1 MGFMRTL
8 SPFPVSDLRDSV
20 PAGDLPTTWRT
31 EAVSLDD
38 EAELARTVEELEA
51 RDHLRP
57 AAAGALAGALGAAVA
72 FAVVRELEPAL
83 VSGALAR
90 LRLFTSLDA
99 PIVFGG
105 VFVLAALAGA
115 LVGATFAALTH
126 NLRRYFPLLLWS
138 LVFFTSLVTLG
149 QVVAHEYAGASLL
162 PVRTL
167 FAGAAAFAFIWSLSL
182 PLRRARPVRRVHAEP
197 V

>member
-1 MGFMRTL
+1 MRTL

-20 PAGDLPTTWRT
+20 PAEALPTTTWRT

-38 EAELARTVEELEA
+38 EESTIDELEA

-57 AAAGALAGALGAAVA
+57 GASGALAGALGAAVA

-83 VSGALAR
+83 VAGGLER
-90 LRLFTSLDA
+90 LRLLTSLDA
-99 PIVFGG
+99 PVVFGA
-105 VFVLAALAGA
+105 VFALAALAGVG
-115 LVGATFAALTH
+115 VGATFAALTH
-126 NLRRYFPLLLWS
+126 NLRRYLPLLLWS
-138 LVFFTSLVTLG
+138 LVVFTSLVTLG
-149 QVVAHEYAGASLL
+149 QVVAHEYAGVALL

-167 FAGAAAFAFIWSLSL
+167 FAGAAAFAVIWSLSL
-182 PLRRARPVRRVHAEP
+182 PLRRARTVQRIRAEA

>member
-1 MGFMRTL
+1 MRTL

-20 PAGDLPTTWRT
+20 PAEALPTTWRT

-38 EAELARTVEELEA
+38 EAERSVEELEA

-57 AAAGALAGALGAAVA
+57 GVAGALAGALGAAVT

-83 VSGALAR
+83 VAGGLER
-90 LRLFTSLDA
+90 LRLLTSLGA
-99 PIVFGG
+99 PVVFGA
-105 VFVLAALAGA
+105 VFALAALAGA
-115 LVGATFAALTH
+115 GVGATFAALTH

-138 LVFFTSLVTLG
+138 LVVFTSLVTLG
-149 QVVAHEYAGASLL
+149 QVVAHEYAGVALL

-167 FAGAAAFAFIWSLSL
+167 FAGAAAFAAIWSLSL
-182 PLRRARPVRRVHAEP
+182 PLRRAPTVQRIRAQTV
-197 V
+197 

>member
-1 MGFMRTL
+1 MRTL
-8 SPFPVSDLRDSV
+8 SSFPVSDPRDSV
-20 PAGDLPTTWRT
+20 PAGGLPATWRT

-38 EAELARTVEELEA
+38 EAALERTVEELEA

-57 AAAGALAGALGAAVA
+57 ATAGALSGALGAAVA

-90 LRLFTSLDA
+90 LRLFTSLEA
-99 PIVFGG
+99 PLAFGAM
-105 VFVLAALAGA
+105 FALAALVGA

-138 LVFFTSLVTLG
+138 LVFFASLVTLG
-149 QVVAHEYAGASLL
+149 QVLAHEYAGAALL

-167 FAGAAAFAFIWSLSL
+167 FAGAAAFAVVWSLSL
-182 PLRRARPVRRVHAEP
+182 PIRRAPAVRRIHAHD